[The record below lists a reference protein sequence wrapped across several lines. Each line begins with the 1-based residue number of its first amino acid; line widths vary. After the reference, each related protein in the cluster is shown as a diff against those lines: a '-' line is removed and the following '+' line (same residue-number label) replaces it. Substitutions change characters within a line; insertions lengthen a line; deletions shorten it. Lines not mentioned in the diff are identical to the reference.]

1 MRGSEWVKKFE
12 KLLNERENALLRYME
27 IPAHKKSDRDLA
39 YDLLTATRRALI
51 DFARSDGDVEAQD
64 DHA

>member
-27 IPAHKKSDRDLA
+27 IPAHQSLIRDRAFEVLV
-39 YDLLTATRRALI
+39 ATRAALI
-51 DFARSDGDVEAQD
+51 NFARSDGEVTD
-64 DHA
+64 DRP